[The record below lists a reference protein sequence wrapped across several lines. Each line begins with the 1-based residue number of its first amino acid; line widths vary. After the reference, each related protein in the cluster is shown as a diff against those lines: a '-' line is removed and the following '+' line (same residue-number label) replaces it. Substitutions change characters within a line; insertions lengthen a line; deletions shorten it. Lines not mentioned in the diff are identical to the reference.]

1 MNLKSNIM
9 TLALLRWREKNKML
23 RGANMKTDKQTQWQ
37 GYFDGFWHWPE
48 RQGVDSRELLH
59 KGGVEGKQEADGCV
73 LPFISKNSQVL
84 EIAAGLGRIS
94 RFVAPAC
101 RQLTCTDIH
110 EQSIQGLR
118 QNLAICENVRVEMT
132 NGYDLGTFASE
143 SFDCV
148 YSFSAFFH
156 MDLELVVNY
165 FTEIARVLNPGG
177 VGILQF
183 KDMKAPKDLQELLEK
198 ITSSHGLARYEHK
211 LDKWRYIAL
220 ENLEL
225 LCRHNDLD
233 IVDPRVE
240 HFTFA
245 KRCPANDTVQP

>member
-9 TLALLRWREKNKML
+9 KLALLRWHEKNKIL
-23 RGANMKTDKQTQWQ
+23 RGTNMKTDKQTQWQ

-48 RQGVDSRELLH
+48 RRGVDPRELLL
-59 KGGVEGKQEADGCV
+59 KGGVEGKQEAEGYV
-73 LPFISKNSQVL
+73 LPYISKDSHAL

-110 EQSIQGLR
+110 DQSIQGLR
-118 QNLAICENVRVEMT
+118 QNLATCNNVCVEMT
-132 NGYDLGTFASE
+132 NGYDLATFANE

-165 FTEIARVLNPGG
+165 FTEIARVLKPGG

-183 KDMKAPKDLQELLEK
+183 KAMKTPENLQELLKK
-198 ITSSHGLARYEHK
+198 IDSSRDLTRYEHT

-233 IVDPRVE
+233 IVDPRIG
-240 HFTFA
+240 HFTFT
-245 KRCPANDTVQP
+245 KRRPPGNTV